1 MRQVPPTR
9 DGFDARE
16 NLPRCSECHAIVSRC
31 IVSTEGGRR
40 HARPHS
46 VRGVSHGDRRDRPD
60 LRLHRAGPRQRDLAE
75 QPTRADLSGGDADH
89 GRDRPRN
96 ISSRRL
102 RPAPCPGGAHPAG
115 AGGRY
120 GRGEVSR
127 LWIGISVRPGRELLG
142 HDPLSHDPRG
152 DGVVD
157 PLAPGSA
164 AGELPGCARLAGRP
178 ADAAGGVPG
187 RGDPPSTLAAEL
199 EAPGREPP
207 STHLHEEVV
216 MAQDKGRPKLS
227 EKGLLTPDN
236 CVVTLIDF
244 QPQMLF
250 GVANFD
256 RQAVINNTV
265 ALSKAARVFEVPFV
279 LSTVETTSFSGYL
292 WPQVQAV
299 FPNHV
304 PIERSSMNSWDD
316 ENFVAAV
323 KKSGRKK
330 IVLAGLWT
338 ETCVALPTVQA
349 IHDGY
354 DVYVVEDCCG
364 DVSQLAHDNAMKRV
378 IQAGAKPVTSLSV
391 MLEWQRDWSARDTY
405 DAVMDI
411 VKTHYGAYGI
421 GVEYAYTMVH
431 KAPATKF
438 PEYVVRPG
446 AKAHK

>member
-1 MRQVPPTR
+1 
-9 DGFDARE
+9 
-16 NLPRCSECHAIVSRC
+16 
-31 IVSTEGGRR
+31 
-40 HARPHS
+40 
-46 VRGVSHGDRRDRPD
+46 
-60 LRLHRAGPRQRDLAE
+60 
-75 QPTRADLSGGDADH
+75 
-89 GRDRPRN
+89 
-96 ISSRRL
+96 
-102 RPAPCPGGAHPAG
+102 
-115 AGGRY
+115 
-120 GRGEVSR
+120 
-127 LWIGISVRPGRELLG
+127 
-142 HDPLSHDPRG
+142 
-152 DGVVD
+152 
-157 PLAPGSA
+157 
-164 AGELPGCARLAGRP
+164 
-178 ADAAGGVPG
+178 
-187 RGDPPSTLAAEL
+187 
-199 EAPGREPP
+199 
-207 STHLHEEVV
+207 

-391 MLEWQRDWSARDTY
+391 MLEWQRDWAARDTY

-431 KAPATKF
+431 KAPAPKF
-438 PEYVVRPG
+438 PE
-446 AKAHK
+446 